1 MNKDINYNP
10 MQIVLVSSFIHE
22 IQIAQLKLEHH
33 GIPSII
39 IDENLA
45 SIIGTSYVEGYKLKV
60 FVTDFEQAKSIIY
73 LNKSDE

>member
-1 MNKDINYNP
+1 MTDNIHYSP

-39 IDENLA
+39 MDENLT

-60 FVTDFEQAKSIIY
+60 FETDFEQAKSIIQ
-73 LNKSDE
+73 LNKSE